1 MMVARVSA
9 LRGTPRA
16 LLVLALCSCQKG
28 PPPDLVRVELPE
40 MVLSS
45 DPLRPTVHVRRG
57 GMSKLLDEP
66 AEVSVV
72 PPDLASVRKDG
83 TVACEKSGDGRL
95 AVSVLG
101 VKGEKKLVCR
111 LVDRV
116 DVVAPALFD
125 VSGPPVTLQAR
136 ALAKG
141 GKELADVPLSVTSQ
155 SPRLLT
161 ASGLTLTPVAVGETS
176 FTVRA
181 GTKDAT
187 LRARIVKSVTPEA
200 LPLEG
205 GRRIFFSLPEGKF
218 EVEVTLP
225 VEKTLS
231 VEWRGAPYCAYKA
244 SAETHRAS
252 CTIQGKGGAVVDN
265 PAFLTSGSTDVSH
278 KGISIRQ
285 VP

>member
-1 MMVARVSA
+1 MMLGCASS
-9 LRGTPRA
+9 LRGAPRA
-16 LLVLALCSCQKG
+16 LLVLVLSGCQKG
-28 PPPDLVRVELPE
+28 PPPDLVRVELPD
-40 MVLSS
+40 MVLSA

-57 GMSKLLDEP
+57 GTSKLLDEP

-101 VKGEKKLVCR
+101 VKGERKLVCR
-111 LVDRV
+111 LVDRL
-116 DVVAPALFD
+116 DVVAPPLFD
-125 VSGPPVTLQAR
+125 VSGPSVTLQAR

-141 GKELADVPLSVTSQ
+141 GKELGDVPLSVTSQ

-161 ASGLTLTPVAVGETS
+161 ASGLTLTPVAVGETT

-181 GTKDAT
+181 GSKESKH
-187 LRARIVKSVTPEA
+187 RARIVKVLKPEA

-218 EVEVTLP
+218 EVEVALP
-225 VEKTLS
+225 VE
-231 VEWRGAPYCAYKA
+231 
-244 SAETHRAS
+244 
-252 CTIQGKGGAVVDN
+252 
-265 PAFLTSGSTDVSH
+265 
-278 KGISIRQ
+278 
-285 VP
+285 